1 MTKGATKITAVVQ
14 STRFKRDIKRLQKQ
28 GKDLADLQSIIK
40 TLVKE
45 KLLDP
50 KFKDHK
56 LVGNWKG
63 HRDCHIE
70 PDWLLVYKVEA
81 KVFHLVRTGSH
92 AELFD

>member
-1 MTKGATKITAVVQ
+1 MEIIQT
-14 STRFKRDIKRLQKQ
+14 TRFKRDIKRLQKQ
-28 GKDLADLQSIIK
+28 GRDLAVLQSIIK
-40 TLVKE
+40 ILIKK

-63 HRDCHIE
+63 HRDCHID
-70 PDWLLVYKVEA
+70 PDWLLVYKVEDTEL
-81 KVFHLVRTGSH
+81 HLIRTGSH